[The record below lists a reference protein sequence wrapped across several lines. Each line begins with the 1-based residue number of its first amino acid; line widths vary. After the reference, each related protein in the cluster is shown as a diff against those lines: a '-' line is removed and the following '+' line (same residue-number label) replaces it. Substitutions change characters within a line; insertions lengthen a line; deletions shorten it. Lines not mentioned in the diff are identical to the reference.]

1 MELLPAIKE
10 HSESRPGHYSG
21 ACRHFVPKNPE
32 GEFWSSFHDQILE
45 KFSFDLPFS
54 GADKKVNP
62 FFGFFGEHF
71 HPERKV
77 PHYFNAGIDFSEKIK
92 KDIFPVADGV
102 LEYSGFGVINGK
114 YVMISHP
121 EIKTK
126 DGYILHS
133 LYMHLRDTKVSFNSY
148 QKMLREV
155 SFNTYPIINISK
167 DQSLGGLGR
176 TGLAG
181 GHPHLHLQFEFR
193 NEKGDI
199 ILVNPALFLGV
210 DTEDNLT
217 LNIKDQKSYEA
228 FVEKNKDEML
238 KWGLTEIVN
247 QAK

>member
-1 MELLPAIKE
+1 MKTVVFYIILMKMMICK
-10 HSESRPGHYSG
+10 
-21 ACRHFVPKNPE
+21 C
-32 GEFWSSFHDQILE
+32 HD
-45 KFSFDLPFS
+45 
-54 GADKKVNP
+54 
-62 FFGFFGEHF
+62 
-71 HPERKV
+71 
-77 PHYFNAGIDFSEKIK
+77 
-92 KDIFPVADGV
+92 
-102 LEYSGFGVINGK
+102 
-114 YVMISHP
+114 VMISHP